1 MANCAFSAK
10 AGYFL
15 AGLGAGVVVALLCA
29 PKSGRETR
37 KLIAGKAEE
46 GKDFVVSKGKEL
58 RKQAE
63 EIVDKGKE
71 TVAKQRGRLAEVLQV
86 G

>member
-1 MANCAFSAK
+1 MANCVFSAK
-10 AGYFL
+10 VGYFL
-15 AGLGAGVVVALLCA
+15 AGLGVGAVVALLYA
-29 PKSGRETR
+29 PKSGSETR

-46 GKDFVVSKGKEL
+46 GKGFVVSKGKEL

-63 EIVDKGKE
+63 EVVERGKE